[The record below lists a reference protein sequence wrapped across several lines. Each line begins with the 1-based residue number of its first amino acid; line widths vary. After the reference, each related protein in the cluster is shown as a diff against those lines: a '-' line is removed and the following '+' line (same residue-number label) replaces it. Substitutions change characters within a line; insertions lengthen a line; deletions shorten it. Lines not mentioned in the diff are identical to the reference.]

1 MPKTTIQMINLPLFF
16 ILTGLNIFASIYFLK
31 FQYIDTVLIL
41 FVCFIANQYML
52 VDGARNLLDD
62 DGNKKRSI
70 IFLTLKFFILIFA
83 FWYAMQQTE
92 NNIYIFIGNYI
103 FQLIILG
110 LSIKN
115 DTKKIIKEGI

>member
-1 MPKTTIQMINLPLFF
+1 
-16 ILTGLNIFASIYFLK
+16 
-31 FQYIDTVLIL
+31 
-41 FVCFIANQYML
+41 ML

>member
-1 MPKTTIQMINLPLFF
+1 MPKTTLQMINIPIFL
-16 ILTGLNIFASIYFLK
+16 ILTVLNISASVYFLK
-31 FQYIDTVLIL
+31 YQYIDTVLIL
-41 FVCFIANQYML
+41 FICFVLNQFML

-62 DGNKKRSI
+62 EGNKKRSI

-83 FWYAMQQTE
+83 FWYAMQKTGDY
-92 NNIYIFIGNYI
+92 IYIFIGNYI